1 MGNEMCRVNQY
12 HDEKYQPH
20 VALVIV
26 GSVTMGGISFTV
38 SVVGGPRG
46 MDGGFFNL
54 KFTLYVYLNHNCQT
68 SLEVV
73 LN

>member
-46 MDGGFFNL
+46 RDGVIFNL
-54 KFTLYVYLNHNCQT
+54 KRNEKYISIVIVKHRWRLC
-68 SLEVV
+68 
-73 LN
+73 